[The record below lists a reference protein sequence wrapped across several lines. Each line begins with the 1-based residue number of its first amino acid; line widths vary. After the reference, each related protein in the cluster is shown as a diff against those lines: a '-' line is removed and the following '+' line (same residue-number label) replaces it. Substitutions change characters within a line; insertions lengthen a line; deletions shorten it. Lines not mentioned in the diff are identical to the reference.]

1 MNVRECALANT
12 AQSRRADGCYLLRG
26 VATESSAGSNSR
38 GRRRQAQQRKVH
50 ERQQAH
56 DHLMGRVGKLLRS
69 LGKKDKGKGDKM
81 GACQS
86 AEARSA
92 KASKKKGKASHVKPG
107 TFSTWIFFHTAAGSH
122 CEWSAFVRKKQHH
135 NQQILTSFFF
145 CTR

>member
-1 MNVRECALANT
+1 
-12 AQSRRADGCYLLRG
+12 
-26 VATESSAGSNSR
+26 
-38 GRRRQAQQRKVH
+38 
-50 ERQQAH
+50 
-56 DHLMGRVGKLLRS
+56 
-69 LGKKDKGKGDKM
+69 M